1 MKKTFMI
8 LFALLTLLALTMTGC
23 GKRSSG
29 IYSSEEMTQI
39 HDVSGSVENMSRVYD
54 NVVNKSLPSTI
65 NSRLAKDP
73 GYGEYLSTMTID
85 PSKPMIA
92 LTFDDGPND
101 SSTVQILDTLEKYN
115 ARATFF
121 VVGSNAKEHGDI
133 LKRMSTQGCEIGN
146 HTYDHVELTTLD
158 ADNIKKQLSK
168 TDEVIKQYTGQDCK
182 VVRPP
187 GGAVTVDTRKTV
199 DRPMILW
206 YIDTRDWE
214 SRNAASVI
222 SNAETYAEDGAIVLM
237 HDIYDSTAQAV
248 ASIVPDLKDKGY
260 QFVTISQ
267 LAYMKG
273 EKLVGGGEY
282 FSFVK
287 NKGGNENITSDVSEG
302 EYVDMSGNAGSYR
315 KSSGK
320 TPGVSETSA
329 ETSVSS
335 DEGSS
340 DSGDDSQDEG

>member
-133 LKRMSTQGCEIGN
+133 LKKPKNAILKQYQKLLALDGVDLEFEDEAIEAIADKALQKKTGARALRSIIEEFMLDVMYEIPK
-146 HTYDHVELTTLD
+146 D
-158 ADNIKKQLSK
+158 DNIG
-168 TDEVIKQYTGQDCK
+168 T
-182 VVRPP
+182 
-187 GGAVTVDTRKTV
+187 
-199 DRPMILW
+199 
-206 YIDTRDWE
+206 
-214 SRNAASVI
+214 
-222 SNAETYAEDGAIVLM
+222 
-237 HDIYDSTAQAV
+237 
-248 ASIVPDLKDKGY
+248 
-260 QFVTISQ
+260 VTITKD
-267 LAYMKG
+267 YV
-273 EKLVGGGEY
+273 EK
-282 FSFVK
+282 
-287 NKGGNENITSDVSEG
+287 KGGPLIQMRG
-302 EYVDMSGNAGSYR
+302 
-315 KSSGK
+315 
-320 TPGVSETSA
+320 TPELA
-329 ETSVSS
+329 
-335 DEGSS
+335 
-340 DSGDDSQDEG
+340 DSQHV